1 MADRQKFNFGR
12 PMVSQTNVKANEEV
26 NVPEHLEKLRSIDQK
41 EKRIFDIKYIPR
53 SKIREN
59 KKNHYPQ
66 DQVEKLKDSILHF
79 GLQQNLTVVYLE
91 EKDIYV
97 LEAGHTR
104 TRAIDDLI
112 KEFENYP
119 NKEDEY
125 YKLYQLNIEEYKLK
139 GYPCKVSSVIKDG
152 TAYDYTEDTDLADI
166 PEDVIDSEIRLI
178 ITNEMSRDRSP
189 ATTAANVDRLHK
201 LYQRKNIGKKKQEK
215 INVANQIAED
225 LNLKKRQ
232 VMNYTSLQN
241 LIPELRKEFES
252 NNITLTE
259 STNYAKLSHEEQ
271 KTLLQLLESGSKVSK
286 SELEA
291 LIKEKKALQEKL
303 DDQQDKICRLE
314 KQVTIYNADELLLIK
329 ADLAAKAAYDAVQ
342 KAISNYQQSILP
354 ILNNDNRDLEILT
367 ADDISDQIT
376 ELKNQ
381 LNILA
386 DNMR

>member
-104 TRAIDDLI
+104 TRAIDELI
-112 KEFENYP
+112 KEFENYAD
-119 NKEDEY
+119 KEDEY
-125 YKLYQLNIEEYKLK
+125 YKLYQSNIEEYKLK

-152 TAYDYTEDTDLADI
+152 TAYDYEEETDLADI
-166 PEDVIDSEIRLI
+166 PEEVIDSEIRLI

-189 ATTAANVDRLHK
+189 ATTAANVDRLQK

-314 KQVTIYNADELLLIK
+314 KQVTVYNTDELLLIK

>member
-66 DQVEKLKDSILHF
+66 EVEKLKDSILHF

-104 TRAIDDLI
+104 TRAIDELI

-125 YKLYQLNIEEYKLK
+125 YKLYQHNIEEYKLK

-189 ATTAANVDRLHK
+189 ATTAANVDRLQK

-215 INVANQIAED
+215 INVAHQIAQD
-225 LNLKKRQ
+225 LDLDKRQ
-232 VMNYTSLQN
+232 VLRYRSLQN
-241 LIPELRKEFES
+241 LIPELRSEFES
-252 NNITLTE
+252 HNITLTE
-259 STNYAKLSHEEQ
+259 GTNYAKLSQDEQ
-271 KTLLQLLESGSKVSK
+271 EKLLQLLRAGKK
-286 SELEA
+286 ATNAELES
-291 LIKEKKALQEKL
+291 LIKEKKRLK
-303 DDQQDKICRLE
+303 DQISQLEHDKENIKSKPELTLE
-314 KQVTIYNADELLLIK
+314 NAALIK
-329 ADLAAKAAYDAVQ
+329 EDLQIRASYEAVQ
-342 KAISNYQQSILP
+342 KSIKSFKNACATLLEKSKHCSP
-354 ILNNDNRDLEILT
+354 DDLDTLNVLT
-367 ADDISDQIT
+367 SDDIT
-376 ELKNQ
+376 EMNASLIN
-381 LNILA
+381 L
-386 DNMR
+386 MS

>member
-91 EKDIYV
+91 EADIYV

-104 TRAIDDLI
+104 TRAIDELI
-112 KEFENYP
+112 QEFEDFP
-119 NKEDEY
+119 DKENEL
-125 YKLYQLNIEEYKLK
+125 YKLYKKNIEEYKVK

-152 TAYDYTEDTDLADI
+152 TAYDYSEDTDLADI

-189 ATTAANVDRLHK
+189 ATTAANVDRLQK

-215 INVANQIAED
+215 INVANQIAEAVSYTH
-225 LNLKKRQ
+225 LTLPTKRI
-232 VMNYTSLQN
+232 V
-241 LIPELRKEFES
+241 
-252 NNITLTE
+252 
-259 STNYAKLSHEEQ
+259 
-271 KTLLQLLESGSKVSK
+271 
-286 SELEA
+286 
-291 LIKEKKALQEKL
+291 
-303 DDQQDKICRLE
+303 
-314 KQVTIYNADELLLIK
+314 
-329 ADLAAKAAYDAVQ
+329 
-342 KAISNYQQSILP
+342 
-354 ILNNDNRDLEILT
+354 
-367 ADDISDQIT
+367 
-376 ELKNQ
+376 
-381 LNILA
+381 
-386 DNMR
+386 

>member
-104 TRAIDDLI
+104 TRAIDELI
-112 KEFENYP
+112 REFENYAD
-119 NKEDEY
+119 KEDEY
-125 YKLYQLNIEEYKLK
+125 YKLYQRNIEEYKLK

-166 PEDVIDSEIRLI
+166 PEEVIDSEIRLI

-189 ATTAANVDRLHK
+189 ATTAANVDRLQK

-259 STNYAKLSHEEQ
+259 GTNYAKLSHEEQ
-271 KTLLQLLESGSKVSK
+271 KTLLQLLKSGSKVSK

-314 KQVTIYNADELLLIK
+314 KQATVYNADELLLIK
-329 ADLAAKAAYDAVQ
+329 ADLTAKAAYEAVQ
-342 KAISNYQQSILP
+342 KAISNYQQSVLP

>member
-104 TRAIDDLI
+104 TRAIDELI
-112 KEFENYP
+112 EEFENYP
-119 NKEDEY
+119 DKEDEY
-125 YKLYQLNIEEYKLK
+125 YKLYQSNIEEYKLK

-189 ATTAANVDRLHK
+189 ATTAANVDRLQK
-201 LYQRKNIGKKKQEK
+201 LYERKNIGKKKQEK
-215 INVANQIAED
+215 INVANQIAQD
-225 LNLKKRQ
+225 LDLDKRQ
-232 VMNYTSLQN
+232 VLRYRSLQN
-241 LIPELRKEFES
+241 LIPELRSEFES
-252 NNITLTE
+252 HNITLTE
-259 STNYAKLSHEEQ
+259 GTNYAKLSQDEQ
-271 KTLLQLLESGSKVSK
+271 EKLLQLLRAGKKATSA
-286 SELEA
+286 ELES
-291 LIKEKKALQEKL
+291 LIKEKKRLK
-303 DDQQDKICRLE
+303 DQISQLEHDKVNINSKPELTLE
-314 KQVTIYNADELLLIK
+314 NAALIK
-329 ADLAAKAAYDAVQ
+329 EDLQIRASYEAVQ
-342 KAISNYQQSILP
+342 KSIKSFKNACATLLEKSKHCSP
-354 ILNNDNRDLEILT
+354 DDLDTLNVLT
-367 ADDISDQIT
+367 SDDIT
-376 ELKNQ
+376 EMNASLIN
-381 LNILA
+381 L
-386 DNMR
+386 MS

>member
-104 TRAIDDLI
+104 TRAIDELI
-112 KEFENYP
+112 EEFENYP
-119 NKEDEY
+119 DKEDEY
-125 YKLYQLNIEEYKLK
+125 YKLYQSNIEEYKLK

-189 ATTAANVDRLHK
+189 AMTAANVDRLQK
-201 LYQRKNIGKKKQEK
+201 LYERKNIGKKKQEK
-215 INVANQIAED
+215 INVANQIAQD
-225 LNLKKRQ
+225 LDLDKRQ
-232 VMNYTSLQN
+232 VLRYRSLQN
-241 LIPELRKEFES
+241 LIPELRSEFES
-252 NNITLTE
+252 HNITLTE
-259 STNYAKLSHEEQ
+259 GTNYAKLSQDEQ
-271 KTLLQLLESGSKVSK
+271 EKLLQLLRAGKK
-286 SELEA
+286 ATNAELES
-291 LIKEKKALQEKL
+291 LIKEKKRLK
-303 DDQQDKICRLE
+303 DQISQLEHDKENIKSKPELTLE
-314 KQVTIYNADELLLIK
+314 NAALIK
-329 ADLAAKAAYDAVQ
+329 EDLQIRASYEAVQ
-342 KAISNYQQSILP
+342 KSIKSFKNACATLLEKSKHCSP
-354 ILNNDNRDLEILT
+354 DDLDTLNVLT
-367 ADDISDQIT
+367 SDDIT
-376 ELKNQ
+376 EMNASLIN
-381 LNILA
+381 L
-386 DNMR
+386 MS

>member
-12 PMVSQTNVKANEEV
+12 PMTTPQMQVNTNQEV
-26 NVPEHLEKLRSIDQK
+26 NVPEHLGKLRALDQK

-104 TRAIDDLI
+104 TRAIDELI

-125 YKLYQLNIEEYKLK
+125 YKLYQSNIEEYKLK

-152 TAYDYTEDTDLADI
+152 TAYDYEEDTDLADI
-166 PEDVIDSEIRLI
+166 PEEVIDSEIRLI

-189 ATTAANVDRLHK
+189 AMTAANVDRLQK
-201 LYQRKNIGKKKQEK
+201 LYQRKNIGKNKQEK
-215 INVANQIAED
+215 INVANQIAQD
-225 LNLKKRQ
+225 LDLDKRQ
-232 VMNYTSLQN
+232 VLRYRSLQN
-241 LIPELRKEFES
+241 LIPELRSEFES
-252 NNITLTE
+252 HNITLTE
-259 STNYAKLSHEEQ
+259 GTNYAKLSQDEQ
-271 KTLLQLLESGSKVSK
+271 EKFLQLLRAGKKATSA
-286 SELEA
+286 ELES
-291 LIKEKKALQEKL
+291 LIKEKKRLK
-303 DDQQDKICRLE
+303 DQISQLEHDKVNINSKPELTLE
-314 KQVTIYNADELLLIK
+314 NAALIK
-329 ADLAAKAAYDAVQ
+329 EDLQIRASYEAVQ
-342 KAISNYQQSILP
+342 KSIKTFKNACATLLEKSKHCNP
-354 ILNNDNRDLEILT
+354 DDLDTLNVLT
-367 ADDISDQIT
+367 SDDIT
-376 ELKNQ
+376 EMNASLIN
-381 LNILA
+381 L
-386 DNMR
+386 MS

>member
-104 TRAIDDLI
+104 TRAIDELI

-125 YKLYQLNIEEYKLK
+125 YKLYQHNIEEYKLK

-152 TAYDYTEDTDLADI
+152 TTYDYTEDTDLADI

-189 ATTAANVDRLHK
+189 ATTAANVDRLQK

-215 INVANQIAED
+215 INVANQIAQD
-225 LNLKKRQ
+225 LDLDERQ
-232 VMNYTSLQN
+232 VLRYRSLQN
-241 LIPELRKEFES
+241 LIPELRSEFES
-252 NNITLTE
+252 HNITLTE
-259 STNYAKLSHEEQ
+259 GTNYAKLSQDEQ
-271 KTLLQLLESGSKVSK
+271 EKLLQLLRAGKKATSA
-286 SELEA
+286 ELES
-291 LIKEKKALQEKL
+291 LIKEKKRLK
-303 DDQQDKICRLE
+303 DQISQLEHDKININSKPELTLE
-314 KQVTIYNADELLLIK
+314 NAALIK
-329 ADLAAKAAYDAVQ
+329 EDLQIRASYEAVQ
-342 KAISNYQQSILP
+342 KSIKSFKNACATLLEKSKHCSP
-354 ILNNDNRDLEILT
+354 DDLDTLNVLT
-367 ADDISDQIT
+367 SDDIT
-376 ELKNQ
+376 EMNASLIN
-381 LNILA
+381 L
-386 DNMR
+386 MS

>member
-104 TRAIDDLI
+104 TRAIDELI
-112 KEFENYP
+112 REFENYAD
-119 NKEDEY
+119 KEDEY
-125 YKLYQLNIEEYKLK
+125 YKLYQRNIEEYKLK

-152 TAYDYTEDTDLADI
+152 TAYDYTEDTDLEDI
-166 PEDVIDSEIRLI
+166 PEEVIDSEIRLI

-189 ATTAANVDRLHK
+189 ATTAANVDRLQK

-259 STNYAKLSHEEQ
+259 GTNYAKLSHEEQ
-271 KTLLQLLESGSKVSK
+271 KTLLQLLKSGSKVSK

-314 KQVTIYNADELLLIK
+314 KQATIYNADELLLIK
-329 ADLAAKAAYDAVQ
+329 ADLTAKAAYEAVQ
-342 KAISNYQQSILP
+342 KAISNYQQSVLP

>member
-104 TRAIDDLI
+104 TRAIDELI
-112 KEFENYP
+112 KEFENYAD
-119 NKEDEY
+119 KEDEY
-125 YKLYQLNIEEYKLK
+125 YKLYQSNIEEYKLK

-152 TAYDYTEDTDLADI
+152 TAYDYEEDTDLADI
-166 PEDVIDSEIRLI
+166 PEEVIDSEIRLI

-189 ATTAANVDRLHK
+189 ATTAANVDRLQK

-259 STNYAKLSHEEQ
+259 GTNYAKLSHEEQ
-271 KTLLQLLESGSKVSK
+271 KTLLQLLKSGSKVSK

-314 KQVTIYNADELLLIK
+314 KQATVYNADELLLIK
-329 ADLAAKAAYDAVQ
+329 ADLTAKAAYEAVQ
-342 KAISNYQQSILP
+342 KSISNYQQSVLP

>member
-1 MADRQKFNFGR
+1 M
-12 PMVSQTNVKANEEV
+12 
-26 NVPEHLEKLRSIDQK
+26 
-41 EKRIFDIKYIPR
+41 
-53 SKIREN
+53 
-59 KKNHYPQ
+59 
-66 DQVEKLKDSILHF
+66 
-79 GLQQNLTVVYLE
+79 E

-104 TRAIDDLI
+104 TRAIDELI
-112 KEFENYP
+112 KEFENYAD
-119 NKEDEY
+119 KEDEY
-125 YKLYQLNIEEYKLK
+125 YKLYQSNIEEYKLK

-152 TAYDYTEDTDLADI
+152 TAYDYEEETDLADI
-166 PEDVIDSEIRLI
+166 PEEVIDSEIRLI

-189 ATTAANVDRLHK
+189 ATTAANVDRLQK

-314 KQVTIYNADELLLIK
+314 KQVTVYNTDELLLIK

>member
-104 TRAIDDLI
+104 TRAIDELI
-112 KEFENYP
+112 QEFENYP

-125 YKLYQLNIEEYKLK
+125 YKLYQHNIEEYKLK

-189 ATTAANVDRLHK
+189 ATTAANVDRLQK

-215 INVANQIAED
+215 INVAHQIAQD
-225 LNLKKRQ
+225 LDLDKRQ
-232 VMNYTSLQN
+232 VLRYRSLQN
-241 LIPELRKEFES
+241 LIPELRSEFES
-252 NNITLTE
+252 HNITLTE
-259 STNYAKLSHEEQ
+259 GTNYAKLSQDEQ
-271 KTLLQLLESGSKVSK
+271 EKLLQLLRAGKK
-286 SELEA
+286 ATNAELES
-291 LIKEKKALQEKL
+291 LIKEKKRLK
-303 DDQQDKICRLE
+303 DQISQLEHDKENIKSKPELTLE
-314 KQVTIYNADELLLIK
+314 NAALIK
-329 ADLAAKAAYDAVQ
+329 EDLQIRASYEAVQ
-342 KAISNYQQSILP
+342 KSIKSFKNACATLLEKSKHCSP
-354 ILNNDNRDLEILT
+354 DDLDTLNVLT
-367 ADDISDQIT
+367 SDDIT
-376 ELKNQ
+376 EMNASLIN
-381 LNILA
+381 L
-386 DNMR
+386 MS

>member
-104 TRAIDDLI
+104 TRAIDELI
-112 KEFENYP
+112 REFENYAD
-119 NKEDEY
+119 KEDEY
-125 YKLYQLNIEEYKLK
+125 YKLYQRNIEEYKLK

-166 PEDVIDSEIRLI
+166 PEEVIDSEIRLI

-189 ATTAANVDRLHK
+189 ATTAANVDRLQK

-259 STNYAKLSHEEQ
+259 GTNYAKLSHEEQ
-271 KTLLQLLESGSKVSK
+271 KTLLQLLKSGSKVSK

-314 KQVTIYNADELLLIK
+314 KQAIVYNADELLLIK
-329 ADLAAKAAYDAVQ
+329 ADLTAKAAYEAVQ
-342 KAISNYQQSILP
+342 KAISNYQQSVLP

>member
-1 MADRQKFNFGR
+1 M
-12 PMVSQTNVKANEEV
+12 
-26 NVPEHLEKLRSIDQK
+26 
-41 EKRIFDIKYIPR
+41 
-53 SKIREN
+53 
-59 KKNHYPQ
+59 
-66 DQVEKLKDSILHF
+66 
-79 GLQQNLTVVYLE
+79 E

-104 TRAIDDLI
+104 TRAIDELI

-125 YKLYQLNIEEYKLK
+125 YKLYQHNIEEYKLK

-166 PEDVIDSEIRLI
+166 PEEVIDSEIRLI

-189 ATTAANVDRLHK
+189 AMTAANIDRLQK

-271 KTLLQLLESGSKVSK
+271 KTLLQLLKSGSKVSK

-314 KQVTIYNADELLLIK
+314 KQVTVYNADELLLIK

>member
-1 MADRQKFNFGR
+1 
-12 PMVSQTNVKANEEV
+12 
-26 NVPEHLEKLRSIDQK
+26 
-41 EKRIFDIKYIPR
+41 
-53 SKIREN
+53 
-59 KKNHYPQ
+59 
-66 DQVEKLKDSILHF
+66 
-79 GLQQNLTVVYLE
+79 
-91 EKDIYV
+91 
-97 LEAGHTR
+97 
-104 TRAIDDLI
+104 
-112 KEFENYP
+112 
-119 NKEDEY
+119 
-125 YKLYQLNIEEYKLK
+125 
-139 GYPCKVSSVIKDG
+139 
-152 TAYDYTEDTDLADI
+152 
-166 PEDVIDSEIRLI
+166 
-178 ITNEMSRDRSP
+178 
-189 ATTAANVDRLHK
+189 
-201 LYQRKNIGKKKQEK
+201 
-215 INVANQIAED
+215 
-225 LNLKKRQ
+225 
-232 VMNYTSLQN
+232 MNYTSLQN

-314 KQVTIYNADELLLIK
+314 KQVTVYNADELLLIK

-354 ILNNDNRDLEILT
+354 ILNNDNRNLEILT

>member
-104 TRAIDDLI
+104 TRAIDELI
-112 KEFENYP
+112 REFENYAD
-119 NKEDEY
+119 KEDEY
-125 YKLYQLNIEEYKLK
+125 YKLYQRNIEEYKLK

-152 TAYDYTEDTDLADI
+152 TAYDYTEDTDLEDI
-166 PEDVIDSEIRLI
+166 PEEVIDSEIRLI

-189 ATTAANVDRLHK
+189 ATTAANVDRLQK

-259 STNYAKLSHEEQ
+259 GTNYAKLSHEEQ
-271 KTLLQLLESGSKVSK
+271 KTLLQLLKSGSKVSK

-314 KQVTIYNADELLLIK
+314 KQATVYNADELLLIK
-329 ADLAAKAAYDAVQ
+329 ADLTAKAAYEAVQ
-342 KAISNYQQSILP
+342 KAISNYQQSVLP